1 MRFKSIEAISALQM
15 AVRGAYDG
23 AADVNRDGRDTSL
36 DALMI
41 LQVAA
46 GDLAS
51 EHGFEKIAVTGG
63 IGVREYYRKHGYVRE
78 GAYMVID
85 AAAEVCGD

>member
-1 MRFKSIEAISALQM
+1 MYVRFKSIEAIIALRM

-41 LQVAA
+41 LQT
-46 GDLAS
+46 
-51 EHGFEKIAVTGG
+51 AV
-63 IGVREYYRKHGYVRE
+63 
-78 GAYMVID
+78 D
-85 AAAEVCGD
+85 AIEL